1 MSTVP
6 VTPMWIDGADWP
18 GSGLELIEVDN
29 PYNGEIWARVPVALE
44 IDVDRAVQSAQR
56 AFIEGPWAEMLP
68 AARARLMRD
77 FAALIE
83 RDADALTRA
92 QVMENGKAIREQSAQ
107 TKGLASHLTYFA
119 GIAETRGGETIPVSV
134 RDTLAYTIREPIG
147 VVAALTPWNS
157 PLALLMWKL
166 APALATGNTVVIKP
180 SEVTPVSTVMLARL
194 ATEAGFPPGVIN
206 VVTGAGATGAA
217 LAEHPGV
224 RKIAFTGST
233 QVGRQIGKL
242 AGERLI
248 SASLELGGKSPNI
261 VFGDAD
267 LHAAVEGVV
276 GGVFAAAG
284 QTCIAGS
291 RVLVHESIYSE
302 FEALLV
308 ARTKRIVLGDPLSWD
323 TEVGT
328 ISNLRQFDKIRQCIE
343 VAHQEGAKL
352 LTGGGGPPD
361 AALSGGLFIEPTIF
375 GEVTPEMEIVRE
387 EVFGPVVVLLKFGSD
402 AEAIRLAND
411 SPYGLAAGVWTRDV
425 KRAHQ
430 VARQLQAG
438 TVWINTYRKTNY
450 ATPFGGVKDSGI
462 GRENGVHAVDE
473 FTEEKLVWL
482 DLGEGVAD
490 PFNPFA

>member
-1 MSTVP
+1 MT
-6 VTPMWIDGADWP
+6 TDYPMFIDGADWV
-18 GSGLELIEVDN
+18 GGGTEFIEVDN
-29 PYNGEIWARVPVALE
+29 PYDGEIWARVPVATE
-44 IDVDRAVQSAQR
+44 DDVDRAVTSAQR
-56 AFIEGPWAEMLP
+56 AFEGPWGSLLP
-68 AARARLMRD
+68 AARAASLRA

-83 RDADALTRA
+83 RDAEQLTRA

-107 TKGLASHLTYFA
+107 TAGLVAHLNYFS

-134 RDTLAYTIREPIG
+134 KDTLAYTIREPVG

-166 APALATGNTVVIKP
+166 APALAAGNTVVIKP
-180 SEVTPVSTVMLARL
+180 SEVSPVSTILLARL
-194 ATEAGFPPGVIN
+194 AAEAGLPAGVVN

-217 LAEHPGV
+217 LAKHPGV

-233 QVGRQIGKL
+233 AVGREIGKI

-291 RVLVHESIYSE
+291 RVLVHESIYDE
-302 FEALLV
+302 FERLLV
-308 ARTKRIVLGDPLSWD
+308 ERTQRIRLGDPLSWD

-328 ISNLRQFDKIRQCIE
+328 IANRRQFDKVQQCIAMANE
-343 VAHQEGAKL
+343 EGAKL
-352 LTGGGGPPD
+352 LQGGGRPD
-361 AALSGGLFIEPTIF
+361 APELQGGLFIAPTIF
-375 GEVTPEMEIVRE
+375 GDVTPQMGITRE
-387 EVFGPVVVLLKFGSD
+387 EVFGPVVVLLKFSD
-402 AEAIRLAND
+402 DDEAVRLAND

-425 KRAHQ
+425 KRAHGI
-430 VARQLQAG
+430 ARRLIAG
-438 TVWINTYRKTNY
+438 TVWINTYRKTNF
-450 ATPFGGVKDSGI
+450 ATPFGGFKDSGI
-462 GRENGVHAVDE
+462 GRENGAHAVDE

-482 DLGEGVAD
+482 DLGEGISD